1 MSGTSGPGTAPKAR
15 GASAA
20 SAMPGAAD
28 GGVGVAAS
36 PSNGR
41 CPPSPGSRRRAITT
55 SAAPTTGNPITRY
68 HGGAVWPSSRG
79 RSCQSTSSSSC
90 TADRNT
96 AATRAAGIPIAAPK
110 THPTQVRRA
119 IVFVR
124 LWRGGHRGR
133 RIPRIAPTDRIRGR
147 SGRLVTRLGAAIAA
161 RLSPERTRRATLLE
175 RVTVCRL
182 PWEWV
187 VRVHRWLELA
197 GKLATVVWIVFVGS
211 VVLGV
216 NWKHV
221 VEQAINSGR
230 PVAGALTVAIVVPT
244 LLFVAARSAIGFVR
258 WRLQRELW
266 RRDVARLEE

>member
-1 MSGTSGPGTAPKAR
+1 M
-15 GASAA
+15 
-20 SAMPGAAD
+20 
-28 GGVGVAAS
+28 
-36 PSNGR
+36 
-41 CPPSPGSRRRAITT
+41 
-55 SAAPTTGNPITRY
+55 
-68 HGGAVWPSSRG
+68 
-79 RSCQSTSSSSC
+79 
-90 TADRNT
+90 
-96 AATRAAGIPIAAPK
+96 
-110 THPTQVRRA
+110 
-119 IVFVR
+119 
-124 LWRGGHRGR
+124 
-133 RIPRIAPTDRIRGR
+133 RGR

-244 LLFVAARSAIGFVR
+244 LLFVAARSAIGFAR

-266 RRDVARLEE
+266 RHDVARLEE